1 MLIEEIGSSC
11 VYQWAD
17 DCLDAFLS
25 SNCQFNL
32 EIYQYKMNIF
42 TQTTSTS
49 GAQVNYLTVIDQG
62 RIPLEND
69 RVFKFIFSLVQDFVL
84 VTVYCVFMLYGLFVD
99 SSLISDEGCM
109 LELATKMNTNA
120 WLFPVNKNFFNYC

>member
-32 EIYQYKMNIF
+32 ETYQYKMNIF

-69 RVFKFIFSLVQDFVL
+69 RVFKFIFSLVQDFV
-84 VTVYCVFMLYGLFVD
+84 
-99 SSLISDEGCM
+99 
-109 LELATKMNTNA
+109 
-120 WLFPVNKNFFNYC
+120 